1 MTELT
6 QNAESHEVSD
16 AFEKLLEEATRLQT
30 VIDTVPS
37 FLWTSFPD
45 GSKEYLNKRWY
56 EYTGLTLEQ
65 GKGWGWKVVV
75 HPDDLDQLVREWR
88 ALLDAPKPGELE
100 TRIRRYDGEYRW
112 FLIRVIPQFDVEGNV
127 VRWFGSNTDIEDR
140 KRAETKLREDER
152 ELRRITDAIPHTIV
166 VLDPKGHPLY
176 ANQAMLDYTGLTM
189 QDVLASDFRTRTF
202 HPEDF
207 DRAREER
214 EGGLAHGLPFEIEQR
229 ALHKDGQY
237 RWLLL
242 RYNPFRDEHG
252 RLVRWYVTGTDID
265 DRKRAED
272 RTRNENVAL
281 REDIVH
287 SSMFE
292 EIVGSSEPLRR
303 VLVEVS
309 KVAPTDST
317 VLVLGETGTGKEL
330 IARAIHNRSK
340 RSNRAFIRVN
350 CAAIPQ
356 SLIASELFG
365 HEKGSFTGATQRRL
379 GRFESADG
387 GTIFLDEVGDLPSEM
402 QVALLRVLQEREFE
416 RVGGTQ
422 SISVDVRVIAAT
434 NRDLPSAVAE
444 GRFRQDLFYRLNVFP
459 IRLPALR
466 ERISDISLLVG
477 YLIDRYAQKLGKKM
491 RNIDRKTMELF
502 HAYDWPGNIRELQNV
517 VERAVILSEGETFF
531 VDETWLTHVTPKL
544 AAKTA
549 PLVAD
554 LVEREREILEAALQE
569 SQGVVGGPTGAAVKL
584 GIPRQTLESK
594 IRKLGINRYR
604 FKAS

>member
-1 MTELT
+1 LKCSHILDTKG
-6 QNAESHEVSD
+6 NA
-16 AFEKLLEEATRLQT
+16 
-30 VIDTVPS
+30 
-37 FLWTSFPD
+37 
-45 GSKEYLNKRWY
+45 
-56 EYTGLTLEQ
+56 
-65 GKGWGWKVVV
+65 
-75 HPDDLDQLVREWR
+75 
-88 ALLDAPKPGELE
+88 
-100 TRIRRYDGEYRW
+100 
-112 FLIRVIPQFDVEGNV
+112 
-127 VRWFGSNTDIEDR
+127 
-140 KRAETKLREDER
+140 
-152 ELRRITDAIPHTIV
+152 
-166 VLDPKGHPLY
+166 LY
-176 ANQAMLDYTGLTM
+176 ANQAMLDYTGLTI
-189 QDVLASDFRTRTF
+189 QDELASDFCARTC
-202 HPEDF
+202 HPEDLE
-207 DRAREER
+207 RAGEER
-214 EGGLAHGLPFEIEQR
+214 EAGFARGLPFETELR
-229 ALHKDGQY
+229 ALRKDGQY
-237 RWLLL
+237 HWLLL
-242 RYNPFRDEHG
+242 RFNPFRDEEDC
-252 RLVRWYVTGTDID
+252 LVRWYATGTDID

-281 REDIVH
+281 REDIAR

-303 VLVEVS
+303 VLVQVS

-330 IARAIHNRSK
+330 IARAIHNRSS

-387 GTIFLDEVGDLPSEM
+387 GTIFLDEVGDLPPET

-416 RVGGTQ
+416 RMGGTQ
-422 SISVDVRVIAAT
+422 SVSVDVRVIAAT
-434 NRDLPSAVAE
+434 NRDLTSAVAE
-444 GRFRQDLFYRLNVFP
+444 GEFRQDLFYRLNVFP

-477 YLIDRYAQKLGKKM
+477 YLIDRYAKKFGRKI
-491 RNIDRKTMELF
+491 RNIDKKTIELF

-531 VDETWLTHVTPKL
+531 VDETWLTHVNSKL
-544 AAKTA
+544 AATTA

-554 LVEREREILEAALQE
+554 LVEHEREILEAALRE
-569 SQGVVGGPTGAAVKL
+569 SEGVVGGPTGAAVKL

-594 IRKLGINRYR
+594 IRKLGINRHR
-604 FKAS
+604 FKAVNLSRSAARG

>member
-1 MTELT
+1 MSDLAQITER
-6 QNAESHEVSD
+6 HEQSD
-16 AFEKLLEEATRLQT
+16 ALEKLGQEAARLQT
-30 VIDTVPS
+30 VIDMVPS

-56 EYTGLTLEQ
+56 EYTGLTLEE

-75 HPDDLDQLVREWR
+75 HPEDLDRLIREW
-88 ALLDAPKPGELE
+88 LVLVDARKPGELE
-100 TRIRRYDGEYRW
+100 TRIRRYDGQYRW
-112 FLIRVIPQFDVEGNV
+112 FLIRVVPQFDAEGNV

-140 KRAETKLREDER
+140 KRAEKKLLEDEQ
-152 ELRRITDAIPHTIV
+152 ELRRITDAIPQTIV
-166 VLDPKGHPLY
+166 VQDPSGVPLY
-176 ANQAMLDYTGLTM
+176 ANQAALDYTGLTM
-189 QDVLASDFRTRTF
+189 QDVVASDFRARIF
-202 HPEDF
+202 HPEDLERLR
-207 DRAREER
+207 DERQAALAR
-214 EGGLAHGLPFEIEQR
+214 GLPFEIEQR
-229 ALHKDGQY
+229 ARRKDGQY
-237 RWLLL
+237 RWFLI
-242 RYNPFRDEHG
+242 RYNPFRDEQG
-252 RLVRWYVTGTDID
+252 LLVRWYATGTDID

-281 REDIVH
+281 REDIVR

-292 EIVGSSEPLRR
+292 EIVGSSEPLRQ
-303 VLVEVS
+303 VLVQVS

-340 RSNRAFIRVN
+340 RASRAFIRVN
-350 CAAIPQ
+350 CGAISP

-365 HEKGSFTGATQRRL
+365 HEKGAFTGAVQRRL

-387 GTIFLDEVGDLPSEM
+387 GTIFLDEVGELPAET

-416 RVGGTQ
+416 RVGGSQTV
-422 SISVDVRVIAAT
+422 SVDVRVIAAT
-434 NRDLPSAVAE
+434 NGDLNATVAE

-477 YLIDRYAQKLGKKM
+477 YLIDRYAQKAGKKI
-491 RNIDRKTMELF
+491 RNIDKKTMELF

-531 VDETWLTHVTPKL
+531 VDEAWLTRVTPKPAPSVPLIANL
-544 AAKTA
+544 AEH
-549 PLVAD
+549 
-554 LVEREREILEAALQE
+554 EREMLEAALRE
-569 SQGVVGGPTGAAVKL
+569 SDGVVGGPTGAAAKL

-594 IRKLGINRYR
+594 IRKLGINRYH
-604 FKAS
+604 FKTS